1 MPTEGYY
8 SRVLYCRGD
17 ERLTIGAV
25 LLVPRH
31 DGVAESTVT
40 MRMVEDVSRVATAF
54 RTTQEHVRE
63 VQRMAEEC
71 IRSYVSNG
79 LDLTIARLRNCAE
92 ARIGEPRW
100 IMVVDG
106 AEPTLRYI
114 LEACD
119 ASD

>member
-1 MPTEGYY
+1 
-8 SRVLYCRGD
+8 
-17 ERLTIGAV
+17 
-25 LLVPRH
+25 
-31 DGVAESTVT
+31 
-40 MRMVEDVSRVATAF
+40 
-54 RTTQEHVRE
+54 
-63 VQRMAEEC
+63 MAEEC